1 MNAEIKP
8 VRMIAIMVSLLAIA
22 APMLTQVANAQDA
35 AQIAPIVIQSNR
47 YTTGVSTWDHER
59 AARIANQNSTTSVGS
74 TFGAGATD
82 AGTNA
87 TGGSVHTNRALVAQ
101 PSTVV
106 TGGQPPCSAQAVTWT
121 VAGATCN
128 ATTPLIISGESASV
142 SDPTAPTTGSALFA
156 CNAGAASVQPGATCV
171 ATCAGGP
178 VSWANGSSVC
188 ASTAPSLVNGQ
199 STTVASTNGVAG
211 SASLTCTAS
220 GAMSLSPISCTPPA
234 PVRDWFLWYTCC
246 TEFKGQQKTSWAM
259 VHITQTGPA
268 IGGGYVN
275 NTNPPFEDSMYYY
288 NWSGTNSYHVY
299 TKTGVIYGFGYT
311 TYYENCQL
319 VIRNYGGSNLIG
331 YLCVKKG

>member
-1 MNAEIKP
+1 
-8 VRMIAIMVSLLAIA
+8 MVHIRTGLILSALATVFA
-22 APMLTQVANAQDA
+22 LPLVQAQDGVSA
-35 AQIAPIVIQSNR
+35 APIVIQSNR
-47 YTTGVSTWDHER
+47 HTTGVSTWDHER

-74 TFGAGATD
+74 TSGAGASD

-87 TGGSVHTNRALVAQ
+87 TGGSVQTNRALVAQ

-128 ATTPLIISGESASV
+128 ATTPVIISGESASV
-142 SDPTAPTTGSALFA
+142 TDPTAPTTGSAVFA
-156 CNAGAASVQPGATCV
+156 CSAGAASVQPGATCV
-171 ATCAGGP
+171 TTCAGGP

-246 TEFKGQQKTSWAM
+246 TEFKGQQRPSWAM
-259 VHITQTGPA
+259 VHIGQVGPA

-288 NWSGTNSYHVY
+288 NWAGTNSYHVY
-299 TKTGVIYGFGYT
+299 TKTGVIWGMGGP
-311 TYYENCQL
+311 TYYENCLL
-319 VIRNYGGSNLIG
+319 VVRNYTGSNLIG
-331 YLCVKKG
+331 YLCVRRG